1 MGFKDPTKKFIKY
14 KMKWLPESISIY
26 YDNILVRKI
35 KDENILKQLN
45 ATTLNVVI
53 NNHVTRKADSTYNW
67 QNFQSL
73 AQESDFTI
81 KQFTYTKL

>member
-1 MGFKDPTKKFIKY
+1 MI
-14 KMKWLPESISIY
+14 WLPESISIY

-53 NNHVTRKADSTYNW
+53 NNHVTSKADSTYNW